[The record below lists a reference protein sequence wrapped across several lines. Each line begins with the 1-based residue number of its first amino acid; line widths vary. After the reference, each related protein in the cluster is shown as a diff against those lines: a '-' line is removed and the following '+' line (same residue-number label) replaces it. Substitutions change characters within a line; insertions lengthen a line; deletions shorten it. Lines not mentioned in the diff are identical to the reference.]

1 MTSTPLMAA
10 RNFLLFV
17 DELVVVVLSS
27 LKMLLGVLVVVS
39 LVVVPLFFMG
49 RQLKDVSRPAQDR
62 LADVRV

>member
-27 LKMLLGVLVVVS
+27 WKMLLVVL